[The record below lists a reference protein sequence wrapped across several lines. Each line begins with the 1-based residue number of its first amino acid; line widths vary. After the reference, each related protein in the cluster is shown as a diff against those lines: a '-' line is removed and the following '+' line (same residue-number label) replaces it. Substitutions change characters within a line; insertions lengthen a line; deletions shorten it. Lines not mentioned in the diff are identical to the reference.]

1 MAATADPKQTSP
13 KVKASAYMGL
23 LISLL
28 GLVVAG
34 VVTWTGTVTADQLPG
49 LGVWAV
55 PVISII
61 TTGGNVLAAWWKSDP
76 LRQNYAAQFAA
87 REEPTKV
94 QTETRFDNNAG

>member
-1 MAATADPKQTSP
+1 MAASADPKQTSP

-23 LISLL
+23 LVSLL
-28 GLVVAG
+28 GFVVAG

-55 PVISII
+55 PLISLV
-61 TTGGNVLAAWWKSDP
+61 TTGGNVLAAWWKTDP

-87 REEPTKV
+87 VEDLHQA
-94 QTETRFDNNAG
+94 QTEQKYSKNVG